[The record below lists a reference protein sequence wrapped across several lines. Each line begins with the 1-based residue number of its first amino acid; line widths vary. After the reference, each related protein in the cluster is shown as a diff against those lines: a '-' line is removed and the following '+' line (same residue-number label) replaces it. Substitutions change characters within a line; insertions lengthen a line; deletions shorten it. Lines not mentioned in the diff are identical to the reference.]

1 MDIFSFPIQNSISLT
16 SSCSLMNMSCF
27 LYGLHEVLFY
37 ISGVKEKFKT
47 KDEFMKEKAR
57 VRIRGYLYDV
67 GKFPVYVRRCTIDF
81 SVIITPQQQKNGL
94 TQIKNT

>member
-1 MDIFSFPIQNSISLT
+1 MDIFSFPIRNSISLT

-27 LYGLHEVLFY
+27 LYGLHAVVLFY
-37 ISGVKEKFKT
+37 ILGVKDKFKT

-67 GKFPVYVRRCTIDF
+67 GKFPVYVRQYTIDF
-81 SVIITPQQQKNGL
+81 
-94 TQIKNT
+94 